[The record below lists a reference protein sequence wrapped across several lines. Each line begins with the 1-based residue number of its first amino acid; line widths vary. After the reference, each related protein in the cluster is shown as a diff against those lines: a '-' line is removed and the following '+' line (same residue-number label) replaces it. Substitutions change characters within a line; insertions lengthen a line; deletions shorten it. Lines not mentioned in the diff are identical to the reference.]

1 MNRTSIPGD
10 LNDAEDP
17 SGSSHITHHQDVQNP
32 ELSPSPS
39 DHVTTRDS
47 EITGADSSSETPA
60 ANNGQPLP
68 HGRASRRA
76 SQIPELADLFAALG
90 SSPVATTSNATI
102 GTGNEDTSPVA
113 STANAI
119 IETDHEDNVRTDVVG
134 DLNAELED
142 FEEPGDEPLRPTVDP
157 SADNQLRVENFFRD
171 LEDVL
176 HLMNPAHPS
185 VPRTLADHEIQ
196 ALLDELETTT
206 IGPLPD
212 NSDGEAARCSIC
224 LEDDAEGDVLL
235 VLRCHASHHFHRE
248 CLQSSLR
255 VSAICPLCRAAIG
268 TQEGEEEH

>member
-32 ELSPSPS
+32 ELSPL
-39 DHVTTRDS
+39 HRTTS
-47 EITGADSSSETPA
+47 LL
-60 ANNGQPLP
+60 PLP

-119 IETDHEDNVRTDVVG
+119 IETDHEDN
-134 DLNAELED
+134 
-142 FEEPGDEPLRPTVDP
+142 PGDEPLRPTVDP

-206 IGPLPD
+206 IGRYLITLTAKQQD
-212 NSDGEAARCSIC
+212 ARYVSRMMQKVMCYSFF
-224 LEDDAEGDVLL
+224 DVMPHTISTENA
-235 VLRCHASHHFHRE
+235 CK
-248 CLQSSLR
+248 
-255 VSAICPLCRAAIG
+255 
-268 TQEGEEEH
+268 

>member
-1 MNRTSIPGD
+1 
-10 LNDAEDP
+10 
-17 SGSSHITHHQDVQNP
+17 
-32 ELSPSPS
+32 
-39 DHVTTRDS
+39 
-47 EITGADSSSETPA
+47 
-60 ANNGQPLP
+60 
-68 HGRASRRA
+68 
-76 SQIPELADLFAALG
+76 
-90 SSPVATTSNATI
+90 
-102 GTGNEDTSPVA
+102 
-113 STANAI
+113 
-119 IETDHEDNVRTDVVG
+119 
-134 DLNAELED
+134 
-142 FEEPGDEPLRPTVDP
+142 
-157 SADNQLRVENFFRD
+157 
-171 LEDVL
+171 
-176 HLMNPAHPS
+176 MNPAHPS